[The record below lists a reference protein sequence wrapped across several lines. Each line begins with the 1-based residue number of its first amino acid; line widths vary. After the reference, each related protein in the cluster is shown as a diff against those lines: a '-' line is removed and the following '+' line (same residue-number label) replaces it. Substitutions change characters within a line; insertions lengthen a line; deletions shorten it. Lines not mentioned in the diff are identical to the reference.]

1 MKSFFVFA
9 FGFGA
14 GWAVRSLA
22 DSPHGVGVKLA
33 EVAHR
38 AKGHVNKWAATERER
53 IVDIIAEGRFRAEQK
68 NVFGKAKASSEQDQK
83 IA

>member
-1 MKSFFVFA
+1 MSLKTVISFAV
-9 FGFGA
+9 GFGA

-38 AKGHVNKWAATERER
+38 AKAQVNRWAATERER
-53 IVDIIAEGRFRAEQK
+53 VADIIAEGRSKAERRK
-68 NVFGKAKASSEQDQK
+68 GPAKTSEQK

>member
-1 MKSFFVFA
+1 MKSFIVFA
-9 FGFGA
+9 FGFGT

-38 AKGHVNKWAATERER
+38 AKKQVNRWAATERER
-53 IVDIIAEGRFRAEQK
+53 IVDIIAEGRFRAEQGS
-68 NVFGKAKASSEQDQK
+68 VFSKAKKERDQK